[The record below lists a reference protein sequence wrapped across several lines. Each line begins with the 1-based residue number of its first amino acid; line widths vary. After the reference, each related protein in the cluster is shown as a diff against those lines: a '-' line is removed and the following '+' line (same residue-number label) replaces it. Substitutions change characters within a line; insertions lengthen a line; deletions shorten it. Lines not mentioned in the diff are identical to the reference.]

1 MRPVK
6 ILTDSC
12 SDLPRELR
20 EKYDIDYVFMN
31 YTLDGKEYP
40 ANLDWKSMSATDFYK
55 TMRERKRFFTNQVPV
70 TEFKR
75 AFTEYVEKGMDVIYI
90 GCSSKQSGSVNTGF
104 MVAKEMKEQNKDAG
118 IFVIDS
124 LNACIGE
131 GMLAIRAAEY
141 RDKGLSAEE
150 IATNVEYDRKRVNEF
165 VTVHSLEYL
174 KNAGRV
180 KASAAFFGNLL
191 GVKPILIADK
201 NGEQTPIKKVKGR
214 QTSLAEIAELTKET
228 IKDSEEQTIFIM
240 HADCPEEAAQLEKI
254 VRETIPCKDV
264 CISYIGP
271 IIGAS
276 IGPDAIGIWSFGKE
290 VTYAV

>member
-55 TMRERKRFFTNQVPV
+55 TMREGKRFFTNQVPV

-131 GMLAIRAAEY
+131 GILAIRAAEY

-201 NGEQTPIKKVKGR
+201 NGGQTPIKKVKGR
-214 QTSLAEIAELTKET
+214 QTSLTEIAELTKET
-228 IKDSEEQTIFIM
+228 IKDPEDQTIFIM